1 MIFFEKKEKKCF
13 FLKKN
18 LDNFFALCLFEEETT
33 PCPHRKG
40 IFVMKKLILML
51 LLACGVLPSTLIVKA
66 EENPRVIIEN
76 DGKSTDGQKEDT
88 PVRQTSGK
96 ETKAETD
103 ETRDGEDART
113 RERRLRQEER
123 RRARKEAREDM
134 QVDAEEDL
142 YEARLRRALD
152 KTAGYEQVMDEA
164 FPLDPDQIRS
174 FLKKTNEAQEA
185 SRIPAPNSGKIK
197 SKRVSLDPGAGI
209 SVLYLYPNYV
219 STIRVLDA
227 SGAPWPIV
235 SYMVG
240 NQKYFQIQK
249 PESEDEPGNL
259 IMVSP
264 LTTAGNTNL
273 TLILQSP
280 TSGKQVAP
288 LSLQLRVSANY
299 ASKNDVITELRL
311 DRRGPLAPAPGIMAG
326 PRFFSDELMIAVLD
340 GTPPRAAIPVKSSDK
355 SVEVWA
361 YQGHYYVRSPEK
373 LVWPAFSKAV
383 NSGSD
388 MYAYELPP
396 VSRILLTGNKSID
409 INPYSASTI
418 QAQTRAKPVE

>member
-1 MIFFEKKEKKCF
+1 MRKKISFFLLLFLFSSFSTIRAKEPRVIVEEDMPSVTDGQTVKKEKKEVEEASSM
-13 FLKKN
+13 KEEG
-18 LDNFFALCLFEEETT
+18 DNKEEDVTT
-33 PCPHRKG
+33 
-40 IFVMKKLILML
+40 
-51 LLACGVLPSTLIVKA
+51 
-66 EENPRVIIEN
+66 
-76 DGKSTDGQKEDT
+76 KE
-88 PVRQTSGK
+88 K
-96 ETKAETD
+96 
-103 ETRDGEDART
+103 
-113 RERRLRQEER
+113 LRQREER
-123 RRARKEAREDM
+123 RRLREEIREEM
-134 QVDAEEDL
+134 RIDAEEDMS
-142 YEARLRRALD
+142 EARLRRALD
-152 KTAGYEQVMDEA
+152 RTASYEQIMDEN

-185 SRIPAPNSGKIK
+185 SRIPAPSSGKIK

-240 NQKYFQIQK
+240 SQKYFQVQK

-280 TSGKQVAP
+280 SGKQVAP

-340 GTPPRAAIPVKSSDK
+340 GTPPRSAIPVKSSDK
-355 SVEVWA
+355 NVEIWA
-361 YQGHYYVRSPEK
+361 YQGNYYVRTPEK

-396 VSRILLTGNKSID
+396 VSRILLSGNKSID
-409 INPYSASTI
+409 IDPYAASTI